1 MGFSCSWSWCRAGAS
16 AAGGEDSPV
25 VRRAHVERDLS
36 FGADEGTAGII
47 GRRAGGNALG
57 CTGRGVEGSSRAL

>member
-1 MGFSCSWSWCRAGAS
+1 MGFSYSRSWCWAGAS

-36 FGADEGTAGII
+36 FGADEGTARII
-47 GRRAGGNALG
+47 GRRAGGNAL
-57 CTGRGVEGSSRAL
+57 RGTSRGIEGGSRLL